1 VDVRIG
7 IVHSM
12 KELDIEL
19 PDDADRDK
27 VLGDIEKALGSD
39 GAILWLTDRKGRQ
52 VGVPA
57 GKVAYV
63 ELDPP
68 TTDRRV
74 GFGLS

>member
-7 IVHSM
+7 IVHSI
-12 KELDIEL
+12 KELDIVE
-19 PDDADRDK
+19 A
-27 VLGDIEKALGSD
+27 ALAKD

-57 GKVAYV
+57 GKIAYV
-63 ELDPP
+63 EVDGP
-68 TTDRRV
+68 TSERRV

>member
-7 IVHSM
+7 IVQSM

-19 PDDADRDK
+19 PEDAERDK
-27 VLGDIEKALGSD
+27 VLAGIEEALAED
-39 GAILWLTDRKGRQ
+39 GRILWLTDRKGRQ

-63 ELDPP
+63 EVDPP
-68 TTDRRV
+68 ASERRV
-74 GFGLS
+74 GFGIS